1 MRGYRAVAPATGAV
15 LLGGFVTVMLVRPGG
30 PSVVDVVDDVGTCVA
45 GLLAAAAL
53 GVRAQRSAGI
63 ARRSWAMLAAGALF
77 ASLGDLLWAYYE
89 LVQGRE
95 TPFPSLADASYLLF
109 PVFTGLGLLTHPQN
123 PRSRQ
128 ATLRLVSDGVLVAS
142 SLFALSWATALG
154 VVAGAGADSSVGFAV
169 ALAYP
174 VTDVILLTIIVLVI
188 TRSSLAGQTSLILT
202 GAALACMTLADSAFA
217 YLSSTGS
224 YGTGNVLDSGF
235 VAAYLLLAVAACI
248 GTAAPA
254 GPTEPSS
261 PPPLWAMTVPYVLCA
276 AGVATSVGPLVHRVD
291 TVPLATAGILIAS
304 LVSRQLLTILDNRRL
319 LAAVAQREQQL
330 HHQAFH
336 DDLTG
341 LANRALF
348 TDRLAHALTLPR
360 AAGADAMAVLF
371 LDLDDFKVINDSLG
385 HHVGDGLLVRVA
397 ERLRAAV
404 RECDTVAR
412 LGGDEFA
419 VLLEAS
425 TCPQEIAGRIVASF
439 GQPFV
444 MGTHTLPVRAS
455 FGLAT
460 VASTDARPTAADLLK
475 RADIAMYAAKHAG
488 NGQLRVFTP
497 DLAEVTDDEFDLRDA
512 LTTAI
517 RQGTLHV
524 AYQPIFETRTR
535 RLLGVEALIRWHL
548 DGTTIS
554 PDVFLPVAR
563 RLGLITN
570 VDHLLLH
577 DALAQLAQWRRMP
590 GCSTLTCAVNTNEE
604 LLDNPDMVTLYTQA
618 LADHGLPPD
627 ALVVELP
634 ESHLND
640 SPDLAATVA
649 QLRATGIKVA
659 LDDFGTHG
667 SSLSRLHRVPVDT
680 VKLDRDFLTTS
691 PGAALDPDWLG
702 SIIDLAHS
710 LDMRV
715 IAEGVETPDQLTT
728 LATLGCDAVQGF
740 LLGKPVPAEQIPLPQ
755 PVSRPLPH
763 HVS

>member
-1 MRGYRAVAPATGAV
+1 MRGYRAAPPATGAV
-15 LLGGFVTVMLVRPGG
+15 LLGGFVAVMLARPGG

-53 GVRAQRSAGI
+53 GVRARRCAGI
-63 ARRSWAMLAAGALF
+63 ARRSWTLLAAGALF

-89 LVQGRE
+89 LVQGRG

-109 PVFTGLGLLTHPQN
+109 PVFTGLGLLTHPRN

-128 ATLRLVSDGVLVAS
+128 ATLRLVSDGVLVAG

-154 VVAGAGADSSVGFAV
+154 VVAGAGADSSLGFAV

-217 YLSSTGS
+217 YLSSTGN
-224 YGTGNVLDSGF
+224 YATGNVLDSGF
-235 VAAYLLLAVAACI
+235 VAAYLLLAIAACT

-276 AGVATSVGPLVHRVD
+276 VGVAVSVGPLVHKAD
-291 TVPLATAGILIAS
+291 TVPLTTAGILIAS
-304 LVSRQLLTILDNRRL
+304 LLSRQLLTILDNRRL
-319 LAAVAQREQQL
+319 LAAVAHREQQL

-360 AAGADAMAVLF
+360 DAGPMAVLF

-385 HHVGDGLLVRVA
+385 HHVGDALLVRVA

-425 TCPQEIAGRIVASF
+425 TRPQEIAGRIVASF

-444 MGTHTLPVRAS
+444 LGSHTLPVRAS

-460 VASTDARPTAADLLK
+460 VAGTDARPKVADLLK

-488 NGQLRVFTP
+488 KGQLRVFTP

-512 LTTAI
+512 LMTAI
-517 RQGTLHV
+517 RQGTLDV

-563 RLGLITN
+563 RLGLITD
-570 VDHLLLH
+570 VDHLVLH
-577 DALAQLAQWRRMP
+577 QAMAQLARWRRLP

-604 LLDNPDMVTLYTQA
+604 LLDSPDMVTLYTQA

-634 ESHLND
+634 ESHLSD
-640 SPDLAATVA
+640 SPALAATVA

-680 VKLDRDFLTTS
+680 VKLDRDFLTPS
-691 PGAALDPDWLG
+691 PGASIDTDWLG

-710 LDMRV
+710 LNMRV

-740 LLGKPVPAEQIPLPQ
+740 LLGKPVPAEQMPLPE
-755 PVSRPLPH
+755 PASRSLPH
-763 HVS
+763 RVP